1 MAHLVWSRSL
11 LSFLPLSLPLRCSLP
26 LPFSP
31 PRTMHTLLFAFTP
44 PLTDLLHPSLPRTMR
59 CTLPPA
65 QLSSRSVPLS
75 LSMSLSSPLPSRP
88 LPSLPSLPSLP
99 PRTAINPFRR
109 TARLVWSLLL
119 LLPLS
124 FLRCSP
130 SLLRCSL
137 PMPSFPP
144 SLPPRTAINPFRRTA
159 RLVWSLF
166 LLLLMSLLRCSL
178 PLPLDLLT
186 TLLVG
191 ATLGHS
197 GRALPNV

>member
-1 MAHLVWSRSL
+1 MWSQSL
-11 LSFLPLSLPLRCSLP
+11 LALLPRSFLLRCLLLLP
-26 LPFSP
+26 LPLSP
-31 PRTMHTLLFAFTP
+31 PRTIHTLLFAFPLPLTP
-44 PLTDLLHPSLPRTMR
+44 PLPRTMR

-75 LSMSLSSPLPSRP
+75 LSSRVHCQRARFHRFHYFHRTLPSTRFDVRSLS
-88 LPSLPSLPSLP
+88 
-99 PRTAINPFRR
+99 
-109 TARLVWSLLL
+109 L

-124 FLRCSP
+124 LLRCSP

-137 PMPSFPP
+137 PMPSFPL

-166 LLLLMSLLRCSL
+166 LLMMMSLLRCSL
-178 PLPLDLLT
+178 PLPLDLLA
-186 TLLVG
+186 G